1 VAVDERLA
9 AYLDAAEPE
18 QLAELATLVG
28 FASVSADP
36 DAQPAL
42 ARCVAWLAATL
53 REAGFGDVEV
63 FETSGNPI
71 IVAEARSDRTD
82 APTILV
88 YGHYDVQ
95 PATAEQGWTSDPFAT
110 VIREG
115 LIYGRGVS
123 DNKAPLL
130 ITLNALRACRALDG
144 ALPCTIRLV
153 IEGDEERSAEP
164 LTTFARGH
172 GDLLAADVVHVADSW
187 MHEPGVPAVTVGV
200 RGMVAFD
207 FSVVTGDWNLHSGIY
222 GGSVPN
228 AVGVL
233 ATLLASLHDP
243 VTGRVAIPGFYDRVV
258 ELTADERARWAAF
271 APDPEAYLEASGAR
285 YLAGEQPYA
294 PLEQLWARPTLELNG
309 AWGGYLGE
317 GIHTIVPGS
326 AHAKLTCRLVADQD
340 MGETVEQIERHLR
353 ADLPP
358 GAELVVDFS
367 LLGAD
372 PLLMPSDSPA
382 IHAAAAAL
390 ESVWGRTPVVGRAGY
405 SVPAAEVLAP
415 SAGGN
420 AFLMGFALASE
431 RAHGPDEHFHLEN
444 FRKGIEATVGFWRRY
459 GRAGS

>member
-1 VAVDERLA
+1 VAVDQRLA
-9 AYLDAAEPE
+9 AYLDAAEAE
-18 QLAELATLVG
+18 QLAELATFVG
-28 FASVSADP
+28 FESVSADP
-36 DAQPAL
+36 GAQPAV
-42 ARCVAWLAATL
+42 ARCVEWLFATL
-53 REAGFGDVEV
+53 REAGFEDVSE

-71 IVAEARSDRTD
+71 LLAEAHSGRRD

-95 PATAEQGWTSDPFAT
+95 PATPDQGWSSDPFAT
-110 VIREG
+110 VVRDG
-115 LIYGRGVS
+115 CVYGRGVS

-130 ITLNALRACRALDG
+130 ITLNAMRACRELDG

-164 LTTFARGH
+164 LTTFAREH
-172 GDLLAADVVHVADSW
+172 GELLAADVVHVADSW

-207 FSVVTGDWNLHSGIY
+207 FSVVTGAWNLHSGIY

-228 AVGVL
+228 AASVL
-233 ATLLASLHDP
+233 AALLASLHDP
-243 VTGRVAIPGFYDRVV
+243 VTRRVAVPGFYDRVV
-258 ELTADERARWAAF
+258 EPTGEERARWAAV
-271 APDPEAYLEASGAR
+271 APDPASYLEQSGAR
-285 YLAGEQPYA
+285 YLAGETPYTL
-294 PLEQLWARPTLELNG
+294 LEQLWARPTLEING
-309 AWGGYLGE
+309 TWSGYLGD

-353 ADLPP
+353 AQLPL

-382 IHAAAAAL
+382 IRAAAVAL
-390 ESVWGRTPVVGRAGY
+390 EAVWGRTPVVGRAGY
-405 SVPAAEVLAP
+405 SVPAADVLAP
-415 SAGGN
+415 SAQGN

-444 FRKGIEATVGFWRRY
+444 FRKGIEATVGFWRGY
-459 GRAGS
+459 GAQA